1 MPAPAADAAILF
13 QRIFRPCE
21 HRFDRRRIAR
31 QQSRVAEATMMT
43 GELLRDLDGR
53 FQPGRQW
60 RLEVTDEARELI
72 YLIWLTGQQVK

>member
-1 MPAPAADAAILF
+1 MPRYFFNVYFDYANIDSIGEELPDSKAAW
-13 QRIFRPCE
+13 R
-21 HRFDRRRIAR
+21 
-31 QQSRVAEATMMT
+31 EATMVT

-72 YLIWLTGQQVK
+72 YVIWLTGQQVK